1 MKNNDCKNSANNIYF
16 LKNNI
21 QLYWYQNLNK
31 KLKNSIDKMAVT
43 VYNKAIKN
51 K

>member
-1 MKNNDCKNSANNIYF
+1 MTVKTVQIIYIF